1 MVQDGS
7 PGLHVFHA
15 GLEEVDFP
23 CRVSVTSPVKWSD
36 GLQDCTYRDHCEARI
51 LGFGALE
58 LTSPSPTSRTEGL
71 STLLGSRRWKRLEWD
86 LALDY
91 RVSGAVLHHLIPFSL
106 PGGLVPPAP
115 QRGLCPSPL
124 RPCHSLCTPF
134 AAPAHSLP
142 QLKGEQGPAAGCGRG
157 GGSCSCCLVPMVM
170 GCLDSASPFLF
181 LGLGVRRDQG
191 FIC

>member
-134 AAPAHSLP
+134 APPPTAYPNSRGSRA
-142 QLKGEQGPAAGCGRG
+142 QQQGVDGAEGAAAA
-157 GGSCSCCLVPMVM
+157 V
-170 GCLDSASPFLF
+170 
-181 LGLGVRRDQG
+181 
-191 FIC
+191 